1 MKRLTII
8 SRKSALAKLQAQ
20 EVSDAIKRKYPDIK
34 ISFKTKDTSG
44 DIDLNTPLH
53 KMPEMG
59 VFTTDIR
66 KELLN
71 ESADIAVHSW
81 KDLPV
86 ELEDGTEIGATIDR
100 ADLRDVLIF
109 KPESLKK
116 KT

>member
-20 EVSDAIKRKYPDIK
+20 EVSEAIKRKFPDIK

-86 ELEDGTEIGATIDR
+86 ELEDGTEIGCLLYTSPSPRDR
-100 ADLRDVLIF
+100 G
-109 KPESLKK
+109 
-116 KT
+116 